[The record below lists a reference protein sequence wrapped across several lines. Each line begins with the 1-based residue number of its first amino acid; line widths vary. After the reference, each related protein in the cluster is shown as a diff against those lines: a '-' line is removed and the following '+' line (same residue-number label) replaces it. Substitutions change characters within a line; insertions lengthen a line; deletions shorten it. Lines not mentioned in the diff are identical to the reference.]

1 MAYRN
6 PRFYFHH
13 ALRSAGVAAIGG
25 STFAT
30 LNPRAYVY
38 DSGLGRLGTFNAAEA
53 NQFVKADRGASFA
66 ALPQPDRLIIP
77 SGHTI
82 STNTLE
88 VRHHTSDPPDGVTG
102 TLIYGPTA
110 QAAGLRVLTLT
121 ALTARYLSV
130 TVPASGAWSFPEL
143 WLSVL
148 RTTTRGPDP
157 SWKDARVANQ
167 FEAQMRSG
175 ETYRLELGSER
186 RYFEFT
192 YRALSGADLLVFTD
206 LRTETRNGLYP
217 VYIDPPDDSESAMLM
232 QLLGGLEFEQDYG
245 APASPTGMN
254 FKVTLR
260 LLEVL
265 A

>member
-13 ALRSAGVAAIGG
+13 ALRSAGVAALGG
-25 STFAT
+25 SAFAT
-30 LNPRAYVY
+30 ANPRAYVH
-38 DSGLGRLGTFNAAEA
+38 DSGLGRNGTYNAAA
-53 NQFVKADRGASFA
+53 VNQYVKADRGASYA
-66 ALPQPDRLIIP
+66 TLPQPDRLIIP
-77 SGHTI
+77 SGHNLG
-82 STNTLE
+82 TNTLE

-102 TLIYGPTA
+102 TLVYGPTA

-121 ALTARYLSV
+121 AITNRYLSI

-157 SWKDARVANQ
+157 EWKDSKAANQ
-167 FEAQMRSG
+167 SEAQMRSG
-175 ETYRLELGSER
+175 ETYRLELGPER

-192 YRALSGADLLVFTD
+192 YRALSGADLTVFTD
-206 LRTETRNGLYP
+206 MRTETRNGLFP
-217 VYIDPPDDSESAMLM
+217 LWVDPPDDGETAILM
-232 QLLGGLEFEQDYG
+232 QIIDGLEFEQDFPVPANG
-245 APASPTGMN
+245 AQYQL
-254 FKVTLR
+254 TLR